1 MTRKQ
6 RRDRQQV
13 YGEEVATRSHAC
25 LLFVH
30 AWKTGASDISDLW
43 ATSAGFPNPGQRC
56 ILFTS
61 SKNRAQHQDALA
73 VWSGL
78 AADDEKE
85 VIYAMVDLDSNK
97 KAGCWAPAR
106 GCLPEGPSSE
116 PTDMSL
122 QPSVQVAQ
130 RFKDVQVPSAVLL
143 RNRAVGPPCH
153 V

>member
-1 MTRKQ
+1 MEDGGFRHRYDQ
-6 RRDRQQV
+6 
-13 YGEEVATRSHAC
+13 
-25 LLFVH
+25 
-30 AWKTGASDISDLW
+30 W

-106 GCLPEGPSSE
+106 EGCLPE
-116 PTDMSL
+116 
-122 QPSVQVAQ
+122 
-130 RFKDVQVPSAVLL
+130 AVCPKGL
-143 RNRAVGPPCH
+143 H
-153 V
+153 QS